1 MVIKPMIRS
10 NICINAHPV
19 GCGKETEHQINYVKS
34 CKEKRGIKTA
44 AEGGNAPK
52 AVLVLGCST
61 GYGLA
66 SRIAAAFE
74 YGAATIG
81 VSFEKEGT
89 EKKFAIVDAGFT
101 ELIRPALY
109 QAHHNIENL
118 TSNDEIEKYDV
129 VGPICESSDCFGE
142 DEMLPKV
149 KRGDI
154 IAIRSAGAYGEIMAS
169 QYNCRM
175 LPKSIYK
182 M

>member
-19 GCGKETEHQINYVKS
+19 GCGKETEHQISYVKS

-89 EKKFAIVDAGFT
+89 EKK
-101 ELIRPALY
+101 LSLY
-109 QAHHNIENL
+109 I
-118 TSNDEIEKYDV
+118 
-129 VGPICESSDCFGE
+129 
-142 DEMLPKV
+142 
-149 KRGDI
+149 
-154 IAIRSAGAYGEIMAS
+154 
-169 QYNCRM
+169 
-175 LPKSIYK
+175 
-182 M
+182 